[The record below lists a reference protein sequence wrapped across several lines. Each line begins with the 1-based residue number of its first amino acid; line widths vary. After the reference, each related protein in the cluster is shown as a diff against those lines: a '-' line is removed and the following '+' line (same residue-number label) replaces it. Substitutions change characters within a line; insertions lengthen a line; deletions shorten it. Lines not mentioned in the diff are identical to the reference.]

1 MRISM
6 QRMVDRTIANIA
18 MNLEKLVALQEQ
30 AASGKRLLRPEDDP
44 AGVRRAISLRAGLA
58 ATQRYLD
65 NIQDSDDWMSAT
77 DAALG
82 HIADLMTK
90 ALTLAEKGASDTVS
104 ADERRA
110 LAAEVDQLLQE
121 AISTGN
127 TRLTDRYIFAGFKTT
142 TQPFTLVPGPPDQ
155 VIYNGDSGQIRREI
169 EPGETVT
176 VNVTGD
182 TAFPAVFEQLIGLRD
197 DLLADDRAAVQ
208 ARISQ
213 LQAAQQGV
221 LDVQATVGARQ
232 GHLSGASERLE
243 NMKLMLTDLLSR
255 VEDADMAETI
265 VRLTEQETVYQAVL
279 QASAS
284 AIPPSLWS
292 FLR

>member
-6 QRMVDRTIANIA
+6 QWMVDRTIANIA

-197 DLLADDRAAVQ
+197 DLLANDRAAVQ

-292 FLR
+292 FLQ

>member
-1 MRISM
+1 MRISL
-6 QRMVDRTIANIA
+6 QQMVDRTIANIA

-30 AASGKRLLRPEDDP
+30 AASGKRLRRPEDDP

-65 NIQDSDDWMSAT
+65 NIRDSDDWMSAT

-82 HIADLMTK
+82 HISDLMTQ
-90 ALTLAEKGASDTVS
+90 ALTLAEKGASDTLS

-121 AISTGN
+121 AIATGN
-127 TRLTDRYIFAGFKTT
+127 TRLTDRYIFAGFQTT

-155 VIYNGDSGQIRREI
+155 VVYNGDSGQIRREI

-182 TAFPAVFEQLIGLRD
+182 TAFPAVFQQLIGLRD
-197 DLLADDRAAVQ
+197 DLLANDRAAVQ
-208 ARISQ
+208 ARIPQ

-243 NMKLMLTDLLSR
+243 GMKLMLTDMLSR

-279 QASAS
+279 EASAS

-292 FLR
+292 FLG

>member
-6 QRMVDRTIANIA
+6 QWMVDRTIANIA

-90 ALTLAEKGASDTVS
+90 ALTLAEKGASDTIS
-104 ADERRA
+104 ADERQA

-142 TQPFTLVPGPPDQ
+142 TQPFTLVPGTPDQ

-197 DLLADDRAAVQ
+197 DLLANDRAAVQ
-208 ARISQ
+208 ARISP

-292 FLR
+292 FLQ

>member
-6 QRMVDRTIANIA
+6 QWMVDRTIANIA
-18 MNLEKLVALQEQ
+18 LNLEKLVALQEQ

-90 ALTLAEKGASDTVS
+90 ALTLAEKGASDTIS

-142 TQPFTLVPGPPDQ
+142 TQPFTLVPGTPDQ

-197 DLLADDRAAVQ
+197 DLLANDRAAVQ
-208 ARISQ
+208 ARISP

-292 FLR
+292 FLQ

>member
-18 MNLEKLVALQEQ
+18 ANLEKLVELQEQ
-30 AASGKRLLRPEDDP
+30 AASGKRLRRPEDDP

-82 HIADLMTK
+82 HIADLMTQ
-90 ALTLAEKGASDTVS
+90 AITLAEKGASDTIS

-127 TRLTDRYIFAGFKTT
+127 TRLTDRYIFAGFQTT

-182 TAFPAVFEQLIGLRD
+182 TAFPAVFQQLIGLRD
-197 DLLADDRAAVQ
+197 DLLANDRAAVQ
-208 ARISQ
+208 ARIPQ
-213 LQAAQQGV
+213 LQTAQQGV

-243 NMKLMLTDLLSR
+243 GMKLMLTDLLSR

-292 FLR
+292 FLQ

>member
-6 QRMVDRTIANIA
+6 QWMVDRTIANIA

-90 ALTLAEKGASDTVS
+90 ALTLAEKGASDTIS

-142 TQPFTLVPGPPDQ
+142 TQPFTLVPGTPDQ

-197 DLLADDRAAVQ
+197 DLLANDRAAVQ
-208 ARISQ
+208 ARISP

-292 FLR
+292 FLQ

>member
-6 QRMVDRTIANIA
+6 QWMVDRTIANIA

-110 LAAEVDQLLQE
+110 MAAEVDQLLQE

-127 TRLTDRYIFAGFKTT
+127 TRLTDRYIFAGFRTT

-182 TAFPAVFEQLIGLRD
+182 TAFPAVFQQLIGLRD
-197 DLLADDRAAVQ
+197 DLLANDRAAVQ

-232 GHLSGASERLE
+232 SHLSGASERLE
-243 NMKLMLTDLLSR
+243 GMKLMLTDLLSR

-292 FLR
+292 FLK

>member
-18 MNLEKLVALQEQ
+18 ANLEKLVALQEQ
-30 AASGKRLLRPEDDP
+30 AASGKRLRRPEDDP

-65 NIQDSDDWMSAT
+65 NIKDSDDWMSAT

-82 HIADLMTK
+82 HIADLMTQ
-90 ALTLAEKGASDTVS
+90 AITLAEKGASDTLS

-121 AISTGN
+121 AIATGN
-127 TRLTDRYIFAGFKTT
+127 TRLTDRYIFAGFQTT

-155 VIYNGDSGQIRREI
+155 VVYNGDSGQIRREI
-169 EPGETVT
+169 EPGETMT

-182 TAFPAVFEQLIGLRD
+182 TAFPAVFQQLIGLRD

-208 ARISQ
+208 ARIPQ

-232 GHLSGASERLE
+232 SHLSGASERLE
-243 NMKLMLTDLLSR
+243 GMKLMLTDLLSR

-279 QASAS
+279 EASAS

-292 FLR
+292 FLG

>member
-6 QRMVDRTIANIA
+6 QWMVDRTIANIA

-142 TQPFTLVPGPPDQ
+142 TQPFTLVPGTPDQ

-197 DLLADDRAAVQ
+197 DLLANDRAAVQ
-208 ARISQ
+208 ARISP

-292 FLR
+292 FLQ

>member
-18 MNLEKLVALQEQ
+18 LNLEKLVALQEQ

-44 AGVRRAISLRAGLA
+44 AGTRRAISLRAGLA

-90 ALTLAEKGASDTVS
+90 ALTLAEKGASDTIS

-155 VIYNGDSGQIRREI
+155 VIYNGDNGQIRREI

-176 VNVTGD
+176 VNITGD

-197 DLLADDRAAVQ
+197 DLLANDRAAVQ
-208 ARISQ
+208 ARIPQ

-292 FLR
+292 FLQ